1 MTDVEKFIEKN
12 WNLCIRH
19 NTEDR
24 DTLIG
29 MPYPYTVP
37 AAGHFEEMYY
47 WDTYFTNKGL
57 EISGR
62 YELAKNNTDNMLF
75 LVEKFGFMPNGNRTY
90 YLGKSQP
97 PFLSLMVRDVY
108 KHGRDKK
115 WLENACRVLNIEY
128 EFWMTRRISP
138 EGLNF
143 YDGIVWMNTPENV
156 AKDYERRVGYMPCG
170 TNEEI
175 SRHFMATCE
184 SGWDISPRWENE
196 AYNIAAVDLN
206 SLMYMFETNMSYFSD
221 ELGLCPDLWNGRAE
235 KRKSLMYE
243 YMLAGDGA
251 LLDCNLRT
259 GKLVNIYSAASF
271 YPLFVKLAEKRTA
284 EAVFKRLPLLET
296 DYGILTCEKNDFP
309 GTYQWDYPNGWA
321 CLQYIAVAALDNY
334 GYSEKAA
341 EIAKKYTALVERVFD
356 LTGNLWEKYNI
367 VNGSTEVAAEYEMPA
382 MMGWTAGA
390 YLFAKKYAENYGK
403 A

>member
-1 MTDVEKFIEKN
+1 
-12 WNLCIRH
+12 
-19 NTEDR
+19 
-24 DTLIG
+24 
-29 MPYPYTVP
+29 
-37 AAGHFEEMYY
+37 
-47 WDTYFTNKGL
+47 
-57 EISGR
+57 
-62 YELAKNNTDNMLF
+62 MLF

-108 KHGRDKK
+108 EHGRDRK
-115 WLENACRVLNIEY
+115 WLENAYRVLNIEY
-128 EFWMTRRISP
+128 EFWMTKRISP

-143 YDGIVWMNTPENV
+143 YDGTVWKNTPE
-156 AKDYERRVGYMPCG
+156 YEANNYKRRAGYMPDG
-170 TNEEI
+170 TYEEI

-221 ELGLCPDLWNGRAE
+221 ELGLCPDLWNERAE
-235 KRKSLMYE
+235 KRKSLMYK
-243 YMLAGDGA
+243 YMLADDGA

-271 YPLFVKLAEKRTA
+271 YPLFAKLAEKRTA

-321 CLQYIAVAALDNY
+321 CLQYIAIVALDNY

-367 VNGSTEVAAEYEMPA
+367 VNGSTEVAAE
-382 MMGWTAGA
+382 
-390 YLFAKKYAENYGK
+390 
-403 A
+403 